1 MQGHQQKGRQTNTSS
16 NNKDKYNTIIETST
30 TGDHDDENLHN
41 PSTRPPR
48 YSPGSRRRAVVV
60 SHFQRITRW
69 PITLAR
75 GLLNRGKRKKGK
87 SLAARPPHPPPP
99 PQARCSFGENKNKNE
114 NKSRDASSCLGA
126 TQVGVTQ
133 VVSVRHA
140 SVQGFLRLVSWANGC
155 RFAKFYAS
163 VCDCNFPSLVA
174 SLFSWQC
181 LAASSFSSLHARKCV
196 PNNVPGLSLSP
207 FFSLSKHSPRHTV
220 SY

>member
-30 TGDHDDENLHN
+30 TGDHDENLHN

-75 GLLNRGKRKKGK
+75 GLLNREKRKKGK

-99 PQARCSFGENKNKNE
+99 PQARCSFGENKNK